1 MSKDTTIKCPDCGSE
16 IDVNEILKPQIE
28 EGLRQEFLKDKKEL
42 EKMQAEKEEALAKKE
57 AEFEAKKKK
66 ENELFQEPLEKQA
79 KEDKITLARIWKTRE
94 KQIDKVVDNAIGM
107 HASIKGIAGNAI
119 QSIPAL
125 EMVEELEEES
135 KEIL

>member
-1 MSKDTTIKCPDCGSE
+1 
-16 IDVNEILKPQIE
+16 
-28 EGLRQEFLKDKKEL
+28 
-42 EKMQAEKEEALAKKE
+42 MQAEKEEALAKKE

-66 ENELFQEPLEKQA
+66 ENELFQERLEKQA
-79 KEDKITLARIWKTRE
+79 KEDKIALARIWKTRE

-135 KEIL
+135 EEIL